1 MRKRNERKEVKSD
14 RAIERERKE
23 VRKRLSEKE
32 RREGKEEAN
41 IARKRNRKRQT
52 ITSSKIS

>member
-1 MRKRNERKEVKSD
+1 M
-14 RAIERERKE
+14 IERERKE

-32 RREGKEEAN
+32 RREGKEEA
-41 IARKRNRKRQT
+41 RKRNRKRQT